1 MILNYSDCDAGA
13 NPLTMPP
20 LYLDWV
26 LGAAPLSTSTYLKY
40 PNHGCDIVGG
50 FPISPHLPSAW
61 RGFYIWLPNYS
72 LWEIFEKACL
82 GVCICGVIYIQ
93 VVGVDEN
100 GWIS

>member
-40 PNHGCDIVGG
+40 PNHGCDIVAPFAQRLAGVLYLVAKLQ
-50 FPISPHLPSAW
+50 P
-61 RGFYIWLPNYS
+61 
-72 LWEIFEKACL
+72 L
-82 GVCICGVIYIQ
+82 GDI
-93 VVGVDEN
+93 
-100 GWIS
+100 